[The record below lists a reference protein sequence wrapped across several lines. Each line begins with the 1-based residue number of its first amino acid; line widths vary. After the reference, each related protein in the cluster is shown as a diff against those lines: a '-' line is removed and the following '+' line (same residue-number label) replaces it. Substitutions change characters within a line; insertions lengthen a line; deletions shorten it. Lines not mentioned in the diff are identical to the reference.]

1 MTLNSVIFPGESCSG
16 TYVLNGANKLGK
28 GSYGSVYLATHRQT
42 GDMRAVKVMNVDKVT
57 SYYLRKLHTEISI
70 LKSLDHPNI
79 VKLQDVFFGRRSVY
93 LVTDLCKGGELFELS
108 NAGKSEGFV
117 FREDRTSQL
126 MKDMLSAVHYLHSK
140 VVISIYFYSFALLL
154 FIFITCVYFILF
166 LLDFN
171 FRNPITVLQSYL
183 LLYTEP

>member
-1 MTLNSVIFPGESCSG
+1 
-16 TYVLNGANKLGK
+16 
-28 GSYGSVYLATHRQT
+28 
-42 GDMRAVKVMNVDKVT
+42 MNVDKVT
-57 SYYLRKLHTEISI
+57 SYYLRKLHTEISV

-140 VVISIYFYSFALLL
+140 VVISNYFNSFAFLL
-154 FIFITCVYFILF
+154 FIF
-166 LLDFN
+166 
-171 FRNPITVLQSYL
+171 
-183 LLYTEP
+183 